1 MSIHL
6 IDNDYS
12 NYLNKPVGL
21 LKQSIQ
27 YLGIVE
33 DKPELLKQR
42 VGYDYSN
49 QLAFIEGML
58 PPDANPKP
66 NS

>member
-1 MSIHL
+1 MNSFL
-6 IDNDYS
+6 VNLPGTLS
-12 NYLNKPVGL
+12 P
-21 LKQSIQ
+21 
-27 YLGIVE
+27 LGIVE